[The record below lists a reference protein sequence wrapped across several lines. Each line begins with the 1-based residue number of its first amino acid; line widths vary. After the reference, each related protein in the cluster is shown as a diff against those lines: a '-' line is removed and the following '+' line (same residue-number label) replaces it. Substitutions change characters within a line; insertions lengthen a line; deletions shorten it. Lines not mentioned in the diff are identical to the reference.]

1 MHVNSET
8 GPAGYLLV
16 MGDVRVTFGA
26 WVWALLLVVGF
37 AASGCSFRDL
47 AASTIGDMLSEGG
60 TAFADDDDIE
70 LVGDALP
77 FSLKLTDSLLQD
89 SPRHRGLLHAAAQ
102 GYVLYAYAY
111 VQFPAEQAAT
121 EDLDRAR
128 HLRDRARKLYLRAYD
143 YAIRGLEVHEPGIGA
158 ALHDHPGEALERI
171 GSEDADE
178 VPFLYWAASAL
189 GLAISVSKDDPAMLA
204 RLAEVEAMLS
214 RALALD
220 ESYDAGALHE
230 FALILAGA
238 SPRLR
243 DHGALD
249 GHYRR
254 ALELS
259 EGKRASL
266 YVAYAMAGPLPAQD
280 REAFRTLVEKALAVE
295 PDAVEGQRLVT
306 ALAQRRARWLMGR
319 MDELF
324 L

>member
-1 MHVNSET
+1 MTSW
-8 GPAGYLLV
+8 
-16 MGDVRVTFGA
+16 A
-26 WVWALLLVVGF
+26 WVWALLLGVGL
-37 AASGCSFRDL
+37 ATSGCSFRDL

-77 FSLKLTDSLLQD
+77 FSLKLTDSLLLD
-89 SPRHRGLLHAAAQ
+89 SPRDRGLLRSAAQ

-111 VQFPAEQAAT
+111 VQFPAEQTAT

-128 HLRDRARKLYLRAYD
+128 YLRDRARKLYLRAYD
-143 YAIRGLEVHEPGIGA
+143 YAIRGLEVNVPGIA
-158 ALHDHPGEALERI
+158 EALHDRPGEALERI

-178 VPFLYWAASAL
+178 VTFLYWAASAL
-189 GLAISVSKDDPAMLA
+189 GLAVSVSKDDPAMLA
-204 RLAEVEAMLS
+204 RLAEVQAILS

-220 ESYDAGALHE
+220 ETYDAGALHE

-238 SPRLR
+238 SPGLR
-243 DHGALD
+243 DHDAID
-249 GHYRR
+249 RHYRR

-306 ALAQRRARWLMGR
+306 ALAQRRARWLLGR

>member
-1 MHVNSET
+1 
-8 GPAGYLLV
+8 
-16 MGDVRVTFGA
+16 
-26 WVWALLLVVGF
+26 
-37 AASGCSFRDL
+37 
-47 AASTIGDMLSEGG
+47 MLSEGG

-77 FSLKLTDSLLQD
+77 FSLKLTDSLLQE
-89 SPRHRGLLHAAAQ
+89 SPRHRGLLRSAAQ
-102 GYVLYAYAY
+102 GYVLYSYAY

-121 EDLDRAR
+121 DDLDRAR
-128 HLRDRARKLYLRAYD
+128 YLRDRARKLYLRAYD
-143 YAIRGLEVHEPGIGA
+143 YAIRGLEEDEPGIGE
-158 ALHDHPGEALERI
+158 ALHDHPDEALERI

-189 GLAISVSKDDPAMLA
+189 GLAVSVSTDDPAMLA
-204 RLAEVEAMLS
+204 HLAEVEAMLS

-243 DHGALD
+243 DHGAID
-249 GHYRR
+249 RHYRR

-266 YVAYAMAGPLPAQD
+266 YVAYAMAGPLLAQD
-280 REAFRTLVEKALAVE
+280 REAFRNLIAKALAIE
-295 PDAVEGQRLVT
+295 PDAVEGQRLST
-306 ALAQRRARWLMGR
+306 TIAQRRARWLLGR

>member
-1 MHVNSET
+1 MRDT
-8 GPAGYLLV
+8 C
-16 MGDVRVTFGA
+16 VTSWA
-26 WVWALLLVVGF
+26 CVWALLLVVGF
-37 AASGCSFRDL
+37 TTSGCSVRDL
-47 AASTIGDMLSEGG
+47 AAGAIGEMLSEGG
-60 TAFADDDDIE
+60 AAFADDDDIE

-77 FSLKLTDSLLQD
+77 FSLKLTDSLLQE
-89 SPRHRGLLHAAAQ
+89 SPRHRGLLRSAAQ

-121 EDLDRAR
+121 EDLNRAR

-143 YAIRGLEVHEPGIGA
+143 YAIRGLEVNEPGIGE
-158 ALHDHPGEALERI
+158 ALHGHPGEALERI
-171 GSEDADE
+171 GSDDADE
-178 VPFLYWAASAL
+178 VTFLYWAASAL
-189 GLAISVSKDDPAMLA
+189 GLAVSVSKDDPAMLA

-214 RALALD
+214 RSLALN

-238 SPRLR
+238 TPGSS
-243 DHGALD
+243 DHGTID

-266 YVAYAMAGPLPAQD
+266 YVAYAMAGPLRAQD
-280 REAFRTLVEKALAVE
+280 RDAFRTLIEKALAVE
-295 PDAVEGQRLVT
+295 PDAVEGQRLST
-306 ALAQRRARWLMGR
+306 TIAQRRARWLLDR

>member
-1 MHVNSET
+1 MQDARITS
-8 GPAGYLLV
+8 
-16 MGDVRVTFGA
+16 RVWA
-26 WVWALLLVVGF
+26 WALLVVVEF
-37 AASGCSFRDL
+37 AMSGCSFRDL
-47 AASTIGDMLSEGG
+47 AASTIRDMLSEGG

-89 SPRHRGLLHAAAQ
+89 SPTDRGLLRSAAQ
-102 GYVLYAYAY
+102 GYVLYSYAY
-111 VQFPAEQAAT
+111 VQFPAELAAT
-121 EDLDRAR
+121 EDLDQAR
-128 HLRDRARKLYLRAYD
+128 SMRDRARKLYLRAYD
-143 YAIRGLEVHEPGIGA
+143 YAIRGLEVNEPGLGE
-158 ALHDHPGEALERI
+158 ALRYHPGEAIERI
-171 GSEDADE
+171 GGEDADE

-189 GLAISVSKDDPAMLA
+189 GLAVSMSKDDPAMLA

-230 FALILAGA
+230 FALILEGA
-238 SPRLR
+238 APHLPDR
-243 DHGALD
+243 GAID
-249 GHYRR
+249 RHYRR
-254 ALELS
+254 ALDLS

-266 YVAYAMAGPLPAQD
+266 YIAYAMAGPLRAQD
-280 REAFRTLVEKALAVE
+280 REAFQTLIEKALAVE

-306 ALAQRRARWLMGR
+306 ALAHRRARWLLGR